1 MFDFLFRRTAKKP
14 IATQPVAQ
22 PAPAEIKSRQ
32 EHARQAA
39 LTQAGALEGR
49 EAAAVEFILQCGF
62 ADARLIAAAFIHS
75 HALQEQVYS
84 AMRNTDRRVA
94 RLMQGKIETG
104 LQLAKREQRAQQCLE
119 QARRLLVDAQ
129 LMPNQVAALDRDWS
143 AIDASEG
150 QTRQAFE
157 VVRVALHE
165 RLACQAQ
172 LQRALIDAL
181 AELRKIA
188 HALNDALPEAS
199 AGALDQLALTVEQHA
214 AAAEAPALPKH
225 LLPAFRQELDVARQ
239 KLAVQQQHQ
248 RLLSARAAVL
258 SEWEVALE
266 TGEDPTSPS
275 TLNATL
281 LRAQWRALP
290 ISPAGQQDSAEA
302 ELEARF
308 QAVLRT
314 AQAGAAPATPAA
326 ALSTPVE
333 SAELQ
338 PAKASEAAPA
348 PVSDSHLQELKQ
360 RFAGALDGMEK
371 ALEEGLLQVASEHD
385 KILRSIDIKL
395 CKPSTAQAPRLARAR
410 AELAHLMGWARW
422 GGNVSREEL
431 LRTAE
436 ELPAQQLPPTE
447 LAKKI
452 GSLRERWK
460 SLDATAGA
468 SSRELWQR
476 FDAACNSAYE
486 PVAHHYRQLSEE
498 RQQNAVNAQALLEQ
512 LQALSTATQEA
523 AEADWKSVTQQCQR
537 IQQAWSRQGTIERKE
552 KKRLDAKFSAALA
565 TLAEPLARQRAAAIE
580 RRERLIAEANDI
592 RADDR
597 TAPETLRAL
606 QASWQQQSLLLPLER
621 RDEQALWMRFRSACD
636 AVFARRKET
645 VLAVDADR
653 LQNLQQKEA
662 LCAELEAVTEQ
673 SPAALRK
680 IMRDM
685 HDGWTRI
692 GHVPRA
698 AEQQLARR
706 FDAALANLQQRIDA
720 IKRAAQSSELDVLQ
734 RKLLLCQTLEAA
746 IAQTATNRNVD
757 RDPVQEPKKD
767 WAVAW
772 AALAP
777 LAAPLERA
785 LQTRFSAAL
794 TALTA
799 ADDSA
804 YTAVLE
810 NNRLQLG
817 QELLRLEILLG
828 CDSPPALSR
837 ERLRM
842 QVEVLQS
849 SLRAGQPQM
858 TQQEQLAALC
868 SLPAAT
874 DAQSAERITA
884 LLQKMKSDS

>member
-14 IATQPVAQ
+14 IAAQPVTQPAS
-22 PAPAEIKSRQ
+22 AEIKSRQ

-39 LTQAGALEGR
+39 LTQAGALEGQ

-104 LQLAKREQRAQQCLE
+104 MQLAKREQRAQQCLE

-129 LMPNQVAALDRDWS
+129 LMPNQVADLDRDWS

-150 QTRQAFE
+150 QTSQAFE

-188 HALNDALPEAS
+188 NALDDALPDAS
-199 AGALDQLALTVEQHA
+199 ADVLDQLVLTVEQHA

-225 LLPAFRQELDVARQ
+225 LLPAFRQELDTARQ
-239 KLAVQQQHQ
+239 KLAVQQQRQ
-248 RLLSARAAVL
+248 RLLSARAAAL
-258 SEWEVALE
+258 SEWEAALE
-266 TGEDPTSPS
+266 AGEDPASPS
-275 TLNATL
+275 TLDATL

-290 ISPAGQQDSAEA
+290 VSPAGQQDSAEA

-308 QAVLRT
+308 QIVLRT

-360 RFAGALDGMEK
+360 RFAGALESMEK

-410 AELAHLMGWARW
+410 VELAHLMGWARW

-431 LRTAE
+431 LKTAE
-436 ELPAQQLPPTE
+436 ELPVQQLPPTE

-512 LQALSTATQEA
+512 LQALSTATQDA

-552 KKRLDAKFSAALA
+552 KKRLDAEFAAALA

-580 RRERLIAEANDI
+580 RRERLIAEANEI

-621 RDEQALWMRFRSACD
+621 RDEQALWMRFRSTCD

-645 VLAVDADR
+645 LLAVDADR

-680 IMRDM
+680 IMRAM

-698 AEQQLARR
+698 VEQQLARR

-757 RDPVQEPKKD
+757 RDPVQASKKD
-767 WAVAW
+767 WAVEW

-777 LAAPLERA
+777 LAAPLERV

-858 TQQEQLAALC
+858 TQQEQLVALC
-868 SLPAAT
+868 ALPAAT
-874 DAQSAERITA
+874 DAQSAERITV
-884 LLQKMKSDS
+884 LLQKMKSES

>member
-14 IATQPVAQ
+14 LAAQPMAQ
-22 PAPAEIKSRQ
+22 PASAEIKSRQ

-39 LTQAGALEGR
+39 LTQAGALEGQ

-129 LMPNQVAALDRDWS
+129 LMPNQVADLDRDWS
-143 AIDASEG
+143 AIDAPEG

-181 AELRKIA
+181 TELRKIA
-188 HALNDALPEAS
+188 NALDDALPGAS
-199 AGALDQLALTVEQHA
+199 ASALDQLALTVEQHA
-214 AAAEAPALPKH
+214 VAAEAPALPKH
-225 LLPAFRQELDVARQ
+225 LLPTVRQELDTARQ
-239 KLAVQQQHQ
+239 KLAVQQQRQ
-248 RLLSARAAVL
+248 RLLSARATAL
-258 SEWEVALE
+258 SEWETALE
-266 TGEDPTSPS
+266 AGEDPASPS
-275 TLNATL
+275 TLDPTL

-290 ISPAGQQDSAEA
+290 VSPAGQQDSAEA

-314 AQAGAAPATPAA
+314 AQAAVAPATPAA
-326 ALSTPVE
+326 ALSISVE
-333 SAELQ
+333 SAAELQ
-338 PAKASEAAPA
+338 PAKTSEAAHA
-348 PVSDSHLQELKQ
+348 SVSDNHLQELKQ
-360 RFAGALDGMEK
+360 RFAAALDGMEK
-371 ALEEGLLQVASEHD
+371 AVEQGLLQAASEHD

-410 AELAHLMGWARW
+410 AELAHLMSWARW

-498 RQQNAVNAQALLEQ
+498 RQQNAANAQALLEQ
-512 LQALSTATQEA
+512 LQALSAATQDA
-523 AEADWKSVTQQCQR
+523 AEVDWKSVTQQCQR

-552 KKRLDAKFSAALA
+552 KKRLDAEFSAALA
-565 TLAEPLARQRAAAIE
+565 TLAEPLSRQRAAAIE
-580 RRERLIAEANDI
+580 RRERLIAEANEI

-645 VLAVDADR
+645 LLAVDADR
-653 LQNLQQKEA
+653 VQNLQQKEA

-680 IMRDM
+680 IMHDM

-698 AEQQLARR
+698 VEQQLARR

-720 IKRAAQSSELDVLQ
+720 IKRAAQSNELDVLQ

-746 IAQTATNRNVD
+746 LAQTATNRNVD
-757 RDPVQEPKKD
+757 RDPVQESKKD
-767 WAVAW
+767 WAVEW

-794 TALTA
+794 TA

-804 YTAVLE
+804 YAAVLE
-810 NNRLQLG
+810 NNRIQLG

-858 TQQEQLAALC
+858 TQQEQLVALC
-868 SLPAAT
+868 ALPAAT
-874 DAQSAERITA
+874 DAQSAERITV